1 MKDFVS
7 TPPKNNMIP
16 GLNGLR
22 AIAIL
27 GVFFYHLFPNAI
39 KGGFLGVSL
48 FFILTGYLMVV
59 SCESAWRKNQFQ
71 IIEFYKK
78 RISRIYPALLL
89 TIIFTLAIA
98 TVLVP
103 ETIVSTRGETLSILF
118 GYNNWWQIGQNA
130 SYFTKITGSS
140 PFTHLW
146 FLSVEIQFY
155 LIWPLLFF
163 FYKSAQ
169 TDKSKLVRTGIITVL
184 AFLSGLLML
193 MIYVPGEDP
202 SRVYYGTDTRI
213 FALLFGS
220 VLGILHQNYNRKT
233 LTAKNQT
240 TLNIVSLLMVIITV
254 ILFFV
259 MNGENPSTYQ
269 GGLFLSTLFF
279 IVLLHFITNDQ
290 LSIGYL
296 LDNPVFSWIGARS
309 YEIYLC
315 LYPVMF
321 LYYAKGYMLDHW
333 YSPFVII
340 LLTLLFAC
348 LIHFLTV
355 DLRRPKVTFGQYQL
369 KLPKKIRLIITILIL
384 FLTFFMAFSLPESN
398 VTEDQQQLESELEE
412 NQELLQ
418 QQAMQPPVE
427 QLPATLKGPVSM
439 PKDFMQQQWLLTK
452 PLLPPKAP
460 AGTITAIGD
469 SVMLGAVPKLQEYIP
484 GCIINAKESRQFRDG
499 IKISQNMAMQAQL
512 GDTVIIGL
520 GTNGPVNKEDAE
532 AFLDYLGSNRSIYL
546 ITAYGKKLSWQN
558 SVNSTLHQLAMEYDN
573 VKIIDWANIAPY
585 HPEWFYKD
593 GIHLKTDGQIG
604 YAKFIFSGIQ

>member
-1 MKDFVS
+1 MKDFIL
-7 TPPKNNMIP
+7 TQNNRTLIP

-22 AIAIL
+22 AIAIA
-27 GVFFYHLFPNAI
+27 GVFFYHLYPGAV

-59 SCESAWRKNQFQ
+59 SCESAWKKNQFR
-71 IIEFYKK
+71 IISFYKK

-89 TIIFTLAIA
+89 TIIFTLAVSA
-98 TVLVP
+98 LLVP
-103 ETIVSTRGETLSILF
+103 DTIVSTRGETLSILL

-155 LIWPLLFF
+155 LLWPLVYFF
-163 FYKSAQ
+163 VKTAYTYRARF
-169 TDKSKLVRTGIITVL
+169 VRIVTVFIVAIVSGI
-184 AFLSGLLML
+184 LMTAL
-193 MIYVPGEDP
+193 YVPGDDP

-213 FALLFGS
+213 FALLLGS
-220 VLGILHQNYNRKT
+220 VLGFLHYTYGRKPFSDR
-233 LTAKNQT
+233 KINF
-240 TLNIVSLLMVIITV
+240 LNLVAVLMVIITV
-254 ILFFV
+254 ALFFL
-259 MNGENPSTYQ
+259 MDGENPMTYQ
-269 GGLFLSTLFF
+269 GGLLISTFF
-279 IVLLHFITNDQ
+279 FVLLLHLLSNKQ
-290 LSIGYL
+290 LAVGYL

-315 LYPVMF
+315 LYPVMY

-333 YSPFVII
+333 YSPLII
-340 LLTLLFAC
+340 IFLTLLFAC
-348 LIHFLTV
+348 IIHFLTV
-355 DLRRPKVTFGQYQL
+355 TMRRPKVTFKRYQL
-369 KLPKKIRLIITILIL
+369 QLPKKIRLIITV
-384 FLTFFMAFSLPESN
+384 FVVALTCFMAFSLPESN
-398 VTEDQQQLESELEE
+398 VTEDQQELASELEE

-418 QQAMQPPVE
+418 QQAAKPPTEVAP
-427 QLPATLKGPVSM
+427 LTIPGPVAM
-439 PKDFMQQQWLLTK
+439 PEDYMQQQWLLTK

-520 GTNGPVNKEDAE
+520 GTNGPFEKKDAE
-532 AFLDYLGSNRSIYL
+532 AFLDYLGSDRSIYL

-558 SVNSTLHQLAMEYDN
+558 TVNSTLHQLAMEYDN
-573 VKIIDWANIAPY
+573 VKIIDWANVAPY

-593 GIHLKTDGQIG
+593 GIHLKADGQIG